1 MRKGLIALALFGG
14 LFVAL
19 MVLAPRPQGGDAPPR
34 WTEALGRLLGG
45 FAPRVRS
52 LDGETAFTL
61 APGAVLDAEVPAA
74 PGKDLR
80 LLTLRHGEGG
90 AALVTFACRPIPADE
105 TCDGEEEEA
114 CLGLPLH
121 PACEAQ
127 IDKGDRGKEIS
138 FTVGPGGGRI
148 AIAAGETAL
157 RVEVMQ

>member
-19 MVLAPRPQGGDAPPR
+19 MVFAPRPQAGDAPPR

-52 LDGETAFTL
+52 LDGKTAFTL
-61 APGAVLDAEVPAA
+61 AAGDVLGAEVPAA
-74 PGKDLR
+74 SGKDLR
-80 LLTLRHGEGG
+80 LLTLRHREGG
-90 AALVTFACRPIPADE
+90 AALVTFVCRPTPAE
-105 TCDGEEEEA
+105 ESCEGEEEEA

-121 PACEAQ
+121 PACGAQ
-127 IDKGDRGKEIS
+127 IDKGDGGEEIS

-148 AIAAGETAL
+148 TIAAGGTAL
-157 RVEVMQ
+157 RVEVAQ

>member
-1 MRKGLIALALFGG
+1 MRKGLIALALFGL

-34 WTEALGRLLGG
+34 WTQTLGRLLGG

-52 LDGETAFTL
+52 LGGQTAVAL
-61 APGAVLDAEVPAA
+61 AAGAVHEAEVPAA

-90 AALVTFACRPIPADE
+90 TARVAFVCSPVPADE
-105 TCDGEEEEA
+105 TCEGEEELA

-127 IDKGDRGKEIS
+127 IDKGDRGEEIS

-148 AIAAGETAL
+148 TIAAGETGL